1 MRIAVFTDTYLPTVD
16 GVVTSLLTTKRE
28 LERLGHEVVVFAPQV
43 PGNGCGRADDVVW
56 VRAREFRHY
65 PGYRLAMF
73 PGREVQI
80 INELKPDLVHSH
92 GIGFMGIKGMWSAW
106 QCKRP
111 LALTFHTMVM
121 DAMTYYTP
129 FRLNLDLL
137 ARGLRLYLRVFLH
150 KCSAVVVPSFAILKE
165 LEGLAPHMRLTD
177 VIPTGVDT
185 TRFRPDVDG
194 SWVRQRHGLD
204 GHEVVL
210 HVGRIAYEKDLNV
223 LMSAFARL
231 KSWRPKAKLLL
242 VGRGP
247 YEPGLRALVRKKGI
261 ADDVIFAG
269 FIPDD
274 ELPSYYAAS
283 DAFAIASRFETQ
295 GLAILEAMASG
306 RPVAGVNYR
315 AIPEFVRDGRNGFLF
330 PPRDA
335 NGAAAAIDLCLD
347 DRTRLGRGARQTAEG
362 YTVEST
368 TRKLLRVYE
377 TLVTG
382 RASVGIVPPASV
394 PSGNM

>member
-1 MRIAVFTDTYLPTVD
+1 
-16 GVVTSLLTTKRE
+16 
-28 LERLGHEVVVFAPQV
+28 
-43 PGNGCGRADDVVW
+43 
-56 VRAREFRHY
+56 
-65 PGYRLAMF
+65 
-73 PGREVQI
+73 
-80 INELKPDLVHSH
+80 
-92 GIGFMGIKGMWSAW
+92 
-106 QCKRP
+106 
-111 LALTFHTMVM
+111 
-121 DAMTYYTP
+121 
-129 FRLNLDLL
+129 
-137 ARGLRLYLRVFLH
+137 
-150 KCSAVVVPSFAILKE
+150 
-165 LEGLAPHMRLTD
+165 MRLTD

-185 TRFRPDVDG
+185 SRFRPDVDG

-210 HVGRIAYEKDLNV
+210 NVGRIAYEKDLNV
-223 LMSAFARL
+223 LLSAFARL

-306 RPVAGVNYR
+306 RPVAGVNFR

-347 DRTRLGRGARQTAEG
+347 DRTTLGRGARQTAEG

-377 TLVTG
+377 TLVNG
-382 RASVGIVPPASV
+382 RASVGIAPPASV